1 MTSLPH
7 ACARF
12 PSSFGQP
19 PTSKWILHT
28 RERDADPRSKRGGS
42 IADRSVASASA
53 ISTKGAPQTCRS
65 TRDPAPPISVE
76 PPPRTPRSPPSRA
89 GHVFSRSASQPS
101 VSAQRHK
108 ISPQATP
115 RFLRA
120 TAPHPSLPCAR
131 ASLSTRLRLSAE
143 RGSTIRPSPSPVR
156 ASQVLPFQPPPG
168 REERPQNRKKAN
180 VRPKHHRRHRTSASA
195 GEAGHG
201 RPGGAGRQSE
211 RRGPASWMCSSV
223 LERYT
228 TGGLNRER
236 ERL

>member
-1 MTSLPH
+1 M
-7 ACARF
+7 C
-12 PSSFGQP
+12 
-19 PTSKWILHT
+19 
-28 RERDADPRSKRGGS
+28 
-42 IADRSVASASA
+42 
-53 ISTKGAPQTCRS
+53 
-65 TRDPAPPISVE
+65 
-76 PPPRTPRSPPSRA
+76 SPDQR
-89 GHVFSRSASQPS
+89 RNR
-101 VSAQRHK
+101 VSEQRHR

-236 ERL
+236 DTLTLHFVRTCPLITRRLAPTQGVAPSPLPMAALLGP